1 MLQFIYCY
9 TDRNVVFYSMIKKDD
24 MNKIVIFDLDGTLA
38 LIDKRRDLST
48 KDNGK
53 FDWGKFFDPTN
64 IDLDDPNTPVIQMTK
79 LLSSD
84 YRIWILSGRS
94 DVTYQATVNWLAKHD
109 VNYDHLVMRPQNH
122 LYMADNDL
130 KQMWL
135 DSIGVENVAMVFDDR
150 QQVVDMWRDNGLT
163 TFQVADGDF

>member
-1 MLQFIYCY
+1 MMKR
-9 TDRNVVFYSMIKKDD
+9 DKD
-24 MNKIVIFDLDGTLA
+24 MKKIVIFDLDGTLA
-38 LIDKRRDLST
+38 LIDKRRDVST

-53 FDWGKFFDPTN
+53 MDWAKFFDPTMV
-64 IDLDDPNTPVIQMTK
+64 DLDDPNTPVITMAN
-79 LLSSD
+79 LLSSQ

-94 DVTYQATVNWLAKHD
+94 DVTRQATIDWLSINGVD
-109 VNYDHLVMRPQNH
+109 YDNLVMRPQNH

-130 KQMWL
+130 KKIWL
-135 DSIGVENVAMVFDDR
+135 ESIGSDNVAMVFDDR

>member
-1 MLQFIYCY
+1 MCVY
-9 TDRNVVFYSMIKKDD
+9 YSMIKND
-24 MNKIVIFDLDGTLA
+24 KIVIFDLDGTLA
-38 LIDKRRDLST
+38 LIDSRRAISL
-48 KDNGK
+48 KMNGK
-53 FDWGKFFDPTN
+53 LDWDKFFDPNN
-64 IDLDDPNTPVIQMTK
+64 IQLDDPNTPVIQMTK

-94 DVTYQATVNWLAKHD
+94 DVTHQATINWLAKHD

-122 LYMADNDL
+122 LYLPDNDL

-135 DSIGVENVAMVFDDR
+135 DSICVDNVAMVFDDR
-150 QQVVDMWRDNGLT
+150 QQVVDMWRRNGLT